1 VNEHSFIKAVHRSLP
16 TEIYRWKIHDTYT
29 GGVPDVFYAGP
40 AGMLFIEYK
49 YVKELPKRKNT
60 AIKNKLSGLQ
70 KAWLTQM
77 ESFGHAVAAVI
88 GIKQDVLILDSSD
101 IWSTDIPFD
110 FYNANK
116 ITRPQYLEW
125 VARQTL
131 HEGNN
136 QPNSSRKSTKDLG
149 TQEKRNAD

>member
-1 VNEHSFIKAVHRSLP
+1 
-16 TEIYRWKIHDTYT
+16 
-29 GGVPDVFYAGP
+29 
-40 AGMLFIEYK
+40 
-49 YVKELPKRKNT
+49 
-60 AIKNKLSGLQ
+60 
-70 KAWLTQM
+70 M

-116 ITRPQYLEW
+116 ITRPQYLKW

-131 HEGNN
+131 HEGND
-136 QPNSSRKSTKDLG
+136 QSNSSRKSTKDLG
-149 TQEKRNAD
+149 TQKKRDAN